1 MCIKTNIAGVFD
13 SILTEDVRMH
23 HEKQD
28 CEVRANVLTHLYVA
42 SGRL

>member
-1 MCIKTNIAGVFD
+1 MCIKTNIAD

-23 HEKQD
+23 HKKQD
-28 CEVRANVLTHLYVA
+28 CEVRASVLTHLYVA